1 MKNHLLPRF
10 RFLTLTLK
18 GLKKLLASKTGFK
31 SMGPLTISDPDISFM
46 DYKLGWIT
54 PIFFYSLFA
63 IVLFLFAYFEIIIF
77 PIEDVLEI
85 YSRA

>member
-46 DYKLGWIT
+46 DYKLG
-54 PIFFYSLFA
+54 
-63 IVLFLFAYFEIIIF
+63 
-77 PIEDVLEI
+77 
-85 YSRA
+85 